1 MQSYRI
7 AITLIICVVL
17 QFGPT
22 ARLQAQLKVFDASN
36 FKQALDAFKQAKEQ
50 LKTVTDTLREVRTVV
65 NQGKELLRI
74 LGDPRA
80 LLNAL
85 GLSELTAILK
95 EVGEIAEFGRK
106 TMAEIAALADEVKS
120 LTDARLNMFSNGRAL
135 GLLVNGTAR
144 DKGRYRGFAV
154 FETQLSESNKVLD
167 EIKPKLADLVRRK
180 GELTKKLEGATT
192 ENERE
197 AVRAGLSALAST
209 EQSLHY
215 QAHAAQGQV
224 AAADAGLRQ
233 ARAKER
239 EGSAE
244 EEEILTAQAE
254 EKARKANADLRKR
267 LFGR

>member
-1 MQSYRI
+1 MPSFRI
-7 AITLIICVVL
+7 AISLIIVCALLLV
-17 QFGPT
+17 P
-22 ARLQAQLKVFDASN
+22 ASRLEAQLKVFDLTN

-50 LKTVTDTLREVRTVV
+50 LKTVTDTLHEVRTVV

-80 LLNAL
+80 LLQAL

-95 EVGEIAEFGRK
+95 EVGELAEFGRK
-106 TMAEIAALADEVKS
+106 TMAEVAALADEVKS
-120 LTDARLNMFSNGRAL
+120 LTDARLNLFSNGRAL

-167 EIKPKLADLVRRK
+167 EVKPKLADLVRRK
-180 GELTKKLEGATT
+180 AELTKKLEGAAT

-197 AVRAGLSALAST
+197 SVRAGLAALAST

-215 QAHAAQGQV
+215 QANAAQAQV
-224 AAADAGLRQ
+224 LSADAGLRQ

-239 EGSAE
+239 EGIE
-244 EEEILTAQAE
+244 EESEILSAQEE
-254 EKARKANADLRKR
+254 EKARKANAELRKR

>member
-1 MQSYRI
+1 MRSLRLYFTVCLLVI
-7 AITLIICVVL
+7 L
-17 QFGPT
+17 QCGSAP
-22 ARLQAQLKVFDASN
+22 RLQAQLKVFDLTN

-65 NQGKELLRI
+65 QQGKELLRI

-95 EVGEIAEFGRK
+95 EVGELAEFGRK
-106 TMAEIAALADEVKS
+106 TMAEVAALADEVKS
-120 LTDARLNMFSNGRAL
+120 LTDARLNMFSSGRTL

-144 DKGRYRGFAV
+144 DKGRYRGFSI

-167 EIKPKLADLVRRK
+167 EIKPKLADLARRK
-180 GELTKKLEGATT
+180 AELTKKLEGAST

-197 AVRAGLSALAST
+197 AVRAGLSALTST
-209 EQSLHY
+209 EQSLQY
-215 QAHAAQGQV
+215 QAQSAQAQV
-224 AAADAGLRQ
+224 MAADAGVRQ

-239 EGSAE
+239 EGRDE
-244 EEEILTAQAE
+244 EEEILSAQAE
-254 EKARKANADLRKR
+254 EAARKRNGELRKR